1 MGSFPDREFVVT
13 FPATGQ
19 PITNPPAATPPAT
32 SPAVPTPTDPPAPT
46 PPPDR
51 GFPENTPIAD
61 MTAEQRSEYWKFHD
75 RKKSDLLKAYNGI
88 TPEQAAALQARN
100 EELERAQ
107 MSAADQALATARDEA
122 TVAANTAAAAQWAPQ
137 LMESIVGQFVD
148 EEARPAVMAGLNPM
162 SFVKDGKFDKDALVG
177 HLTGLAAAFG
187 GGVTPPAGA
196 GTQQQ
201 EQPRQW
207 GQSGERPPARSA
219 SDEGLA
225 EAKRRGY
232 IKD

>member
-1 MGSFPDREFVVT
+1 
-13 FPATGQ
+13 
-19 PITNPPAATPPAT
+19 
-32 SPAVPTPTDPPAPT
+32 
-46 PPPDR
+46 
-51 GFPENTPIAD
+51 

-219 SDEGLA
+219 NDEGLA